1 MNRSDTATC
10 QGVRCAAWYFRL
22 RLKLNMPSLQGEML
36 DNVRARSKRPV
47 AISLIKAA
55 AISGTAPQ
63 RGPTSPRC
71 APEDERG
78 RKDAALR
85 FVCVPAAEDTA
96 SHPCPFDPSPVGS
109 SGIDA
114 GEAMRRA
121 GWGDRVRPPAAAG
134 RSRDCWPCRTAASAS

>member
-1 MNRSDTATC
+1 M
-10 QGVRCAAWYFRL
+10 
-22 RLKLNMPSLQGEML
+22 
-36 DNVRARSKRPV
+36 DNVRARSKCPI

-55 AISGTAPQ
+55 VISGTALQ
-63 RGPTSPRC
+63 RGPTYPRC
-71 APEDERG
+71 TPEDERG
-78 RKDAALR
+78 CKDAVLR

-109 SGIDA
+109 LGIDA
-114 GEAMRRA
+114 GEVMRRA